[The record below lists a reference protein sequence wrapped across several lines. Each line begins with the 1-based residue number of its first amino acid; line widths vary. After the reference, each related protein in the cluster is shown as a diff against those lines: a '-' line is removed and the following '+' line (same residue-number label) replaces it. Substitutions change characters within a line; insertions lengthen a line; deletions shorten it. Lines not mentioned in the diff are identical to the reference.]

1 MPFDLLAA
9 LTLGLFSSIHCLGMC
24 GGIIGA
30 LTMSLAPEVRGRRNR
45 VAVYVTMYNLGR
57 VLSYGLIG
65 LAAGLVGQGLSGSL
79 QPAHGFSV
87 LRILATVL
95 VIGAGLYLA
104 GWFPRF
110 AAIERIG
117 APVWKR
123 LEPLGRRL
131 LPVRSLG
138 QAFLFGT
145 VWGWLPC
152 GMVYSAVLLAIGQG
166 RVLEGGLFMAAFGV
180 GTLPSV
186 AGAGTVAGIAGRLRR
201 IPNVNRAM
209 GLILIVLAVG
219 GLWYSTKHPI
229 LLGN

>member
-9 LTLGLFSSIHCLGMC
+9 LTLGLFSSVHCLGMC

-30 LTMSLAPEVRGRRNR
+30 LTMSLAPEVRSRRDR
-45 VAVYVTMYNLGR
+45 VAGYVAMYNLGR
-57 VLSYGLIG
+57 VMSYGLIG

-79 QPAHGFSV
+79 QPAHGVSL

-110 AAIERIG
+110 AAIERLG
-117 APVWKR
+117 TPLWNR
-123 LEPLGRRL
+123 LEPMGRQL

-152 GMVYSAVLLAIGQG
+152 GMVYSAVLLAVGQG
-166 RVLEGGLFMAAFGV
+166 RILEGGLFMVVFGL
-180 GTLPSV
+180 GTIPSV
-186 AGAGTVAGIAGRLRR
+186 AGAGAAAGLAARLRR
-201 IPNVNRAM
+201 IPNVNRVM
-209 GLILIVLAVG
+209 GLILIVLGVG
-219 GLWYSTKHPI
+219 GLWYSTQHPL
-229 LLGN
+229 LLGD